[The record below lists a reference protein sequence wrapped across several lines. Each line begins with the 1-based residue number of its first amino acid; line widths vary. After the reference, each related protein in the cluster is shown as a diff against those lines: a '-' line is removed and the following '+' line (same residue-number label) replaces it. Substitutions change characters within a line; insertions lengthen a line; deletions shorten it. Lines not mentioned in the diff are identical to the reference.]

1 MLTSPFALTV
11 TAVAGVLTHVNDE
24 RKARYREQRLDN
36 GVPLSRAASLAL
48 CRYFAAR
55 NEFKLAGT
63 SGSVRR
69 EKSRARSPRRLCAG
83 SGLTVEMFSISMC
96 VTSGT
101 RRNWPWMRKS
111 NSTYLWSAETKQ
123 RAFPFRTGEGPST
136 ELLGAGPLPRHL
148 PPRAASSLL
157 MRWLRSA
164 VSEAAGTEKGTSST
178 AYLRA
183 HGAVSGPARGRP
195 ATAPPAR
202 PRLTWGSR
210 CGTSL

>member
-123 RAFPFRTGEGPST
+123 ESVPVQDGRGAEHRAPSSSGPGPS
-136 ELLGAGPLPRHL
+136 R
-148 PPRAASSLL
+148 
-157 MRWLRSA
+157 
-164 VSEAAGTEKGTSST
+164 GT
-178 AYLRA
+178 YR
-183 HGAVSGPARGRP
+183 R
-195 ATAPPAR
+195 APPAA
-202 PRLTWGSR
+202 
-210 CGTSL
+210 C